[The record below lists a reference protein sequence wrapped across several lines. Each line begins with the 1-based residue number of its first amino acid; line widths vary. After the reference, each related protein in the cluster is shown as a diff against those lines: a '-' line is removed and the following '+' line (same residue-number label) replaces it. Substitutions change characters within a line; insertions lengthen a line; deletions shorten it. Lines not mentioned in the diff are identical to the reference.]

1 MSKTVEFWYD
11 FLSPTAYLGYWRLK
25 DIAARTGA
33 TIDYHPMLLGGVF
46 KATGNQTPVNVKP
59 KGKWMFFD
67 MSNYARKYGVPLKS
81 NPYFVF
87 SSLPLMRGA
96 ILAQERG
103 ELEPYNDTIFYGV
116 WRDAR
121 NLADPGIIVETL
133 KEAGLDADAYVE
145 GIQQQNVKDNL
156 IANTNEAVEKGAFG
170 APTFFV
176 GDKMWW
182 GQDRLDWVEE
192 ELAA

>member
-145 GIQQQNVKDNL
+145 GIQQQNVKDKL

>member
-33 TIDYHPMLLGGVF
+33 AIDYRPMLLGGVF
-46 KATGNQTPVNVKP
+46 KSTGNQTPVNVKP

-67 MSNYARKYGVPLKS
+67 MSNYARKYGIPLKS

-96 ILAQERG
+96 VLAQERG
-103 ELEPYNDTIFYGV
+103 ELEPYNDAIFYGV
-116 WRDAR
+116 WRDAK
-121 NLADPGIIVETL
+121 NLAEPGIIVETL
-133 KEAGLDADAYVE
+133 KEAGLDAGAYVE
-145 GIQQQNVKDNL
+145 GIQRQDVKDKL

-182 GQDRLDWVEE
+182 GQDRLEWVEE
-192 ELAA
+192 ALAA

>member
-1 MSKTVEFWYD
+1 MNKTVEFWYD

-33 TIDYHPMLLGGVF
+33 TVDYRPMLLGGVF
-46 KATGNQTPVNVKP
+46 KSTGNQTPVNVKP

-67 MSNYARKYGVPLKS
+67 MANYARKYGVPLKP

-103 ELEPYNDTIFYGV
+103 DLEPYNDAIFYGV
-116 WRDAR
+116 WRDAK
-121 NLADPGIIVETL
+121 NLAEPGVIVETL
-133 KEAGLDADAYVE
+133 KEAGLDAGAYVE
-145 GIQQQNVKDNL
+145 GIQQQAVKDKL

>member
-11 FLSPTAYLGYWRLK
+11 VQSPTAYLAYWELK
-25 DIAARTGA
+25 KIAARTRA
-33 TIDYHPMLLGGVF
+33 AIDYRPMLLGGVF

-96 ILAQERG
+96 ILAQQRG
-103 ELEPYNDTIFYGV
+103 ELDHYNDTIFYGI
-116 WRDAR
+116 WRDAK
-121 NLADPGIIVETL
+121 NLGDPAVIVETL
-133 KEAGLDADAYVE
+133 KEAGLDAGAYVE
-145 GIQQQNVKDNL
+145 GIQQQDVKDAL

>member
-1 MSKTVEFWYD
+1 
-11 FLSPTAYLGYWRLK
+11 
-25 DIAARTGA
+25 
-33 TIDYHPMLLGGVF
+33 
-46 KATGNQTPVNVKP
+46 
-59 KGKWMFFD
+59 
-67 MSNYARKYGVPLKS
+67 
-81 NPYFVF
+81 
-87 SSLPLMRGA
+87 MRGA

-103 ELEPYNDTIFYGV
+103 DLEPYNDAIFYGV
-116 WRDAR
+116 WRDAK
-121 NLADPGIIVETL
+121 NLAEPGVIVETL
-133 KEAGLDADAYVE
+133 KEAGLDAGAYVE
-145 GIQQQNVKDNL
+145 GIQQQAVKDKL

>member
-33 TIDYHPMLLGGVF
+33 TVDYRPMLLGGVF
-46 KATGNQTPVNVKP
+46 KSTGNQTPVNVKP

-67 MSNYARKYGVPLKS
+67 MANYARKYSVPLKP

-103 ELEPYNDTIFYGV
+103 DLEPYNDAIFYGV
-116 WRDAR
+116 WRDAK
-121 NLADPGIIVETL
+121 NLAEPGVIVETL
-133 KEAGLDADAYVE
+133 KEAGLDAGAYVE
-145 GIQQQNVKDNL
+145 GIQQQAVKDKL

>member
-1 MSKTVEFWYD
+1 MNKTVEFWYD

-33 TIDYHPMLLGGVF
+33 AIDYRPMLLGGVF
-46 KATGNQTPVNVKP
+46 KSTGNQTPVNVKP

-67 MSNYARKYGVPLKS
+67 MSNYARKYGVPLKP

-103 ELEPYNDTIFYGV
+103 ELEPYNDAIFYGV
-116 WRDAR
+116 WRDAK
-121 NLADPGIIVETL
+121 NLADPAVIVETL
-133 KEAGLDADAYVE
+133 KEAGLDAGAYVE
-145 GIQQQNVKDNL
+145 GIQRQAVKDKL
-156 IANTNEAVEKGAFG
+156 IANTGEAVEKGAFG

-176 GDKMWW
+176 GGKMWW

>member
-59 KGKWMFFD
+59 KGKWMFID

-96 ILAQERG
+96 VLAQERG

-121 NLADPGIIVETL
+121 NLADPRIIVETL
-133 KEAGLDADAYVE
+133 NEAGLDAAAYVE
-145 GIQQQNVKDNL
+145 GIQQQDVKDKL
-156 IANTNEAVEKGAFG
+156 IANTDEAVEKGAFG

>member
-11 FLSPTAYLGYWRLK
+11 VQSPTAHLAYWRLK
-25 DIAARTGA
+25 QIAARTGA
-33 TIDYHPMLLGGVF
+33 AIDYRPMLLGGVF
-46 KATGNQTPVNVKP
+46 KATGNRTPVNVKA

-67 MSNYARKYGVPLKS
+67 MSNYARKYDVPLRP

-103 ELEPYNDTIFYGV
+103 ELDRYNDTIFYGI
-116 WRDAR
+116 WRDAK
-121 NLADPGIIVETL
+121 NLGDPAVIVETL
-133 KEAGLDADAYVE
+133 NEAGLDASAYVE
-145 GIQQQNVKDNL
+145 GIQQQAVKDKL
-156 IANTNEAVEKGAFG
+156 IANTEEAVGKGAFG

-176 GDKMWW
+176 GGKMWW

>member
-1 MSKTVEFWYD
+1 MSKTAEFWYD
-11 FLSPTAYLGYWRLK
+11 VQSPTAYLAYWELK
-25 DIAARTGA
+25 KIAARTGA
-33 TIDYHPMLLGGVF
+33 AIDYRPMLLGGVF

-67 MSNYARKYGVPLKS
+67 MSNYARKYGVPLRS

-103 ELEPYNDTIFYGV
+103 ELDLYNDTIFCGI
-116 WRDAR
+116 WRDAK
-121 NLADPGIIVETL
+121 NLGDPAVIVETL
-133 KEAGLDADAYVE
+133 KEAGLDAAAYVE
-145 GIQQQNVKDNL
+145 GIQRQDVKDKL
-156 IANTNEAVEKGAFG
+156 IANTNEAVEKGVFG

-176 GDKMWW
+176 GDRMWW
-182 GQDRLDWVEE
+182 GQDRLEWVEQ

>member
-11 FLSPTAYLGYWRLK
+11 VQSPTAYLAYWQLK
-25 DIAARTGA
+25 KIAGSTGA
-33 TIDYHPMLLGGVF
+33 TVDYRPMLLGGVF
-46 KATGNQTPVNVKP
+46 KATGNQTPVNIEA

-67 MSNYARKYGVPLKS
+67 MSNYARKYGVPLRP

-96 ILAQERG
+96 ILAQQRG
-103 ELEPYNDTIFYGV
+103 ELDRYNDTIFNGI
-116 WRDAR
+116 WRDAK
-121 NLADPGIIVETL
+121 NLGDPAVIVETL
-133 KEAGLDADAYVE
+133 KEAGLDAGAYVE
-145 GIQQQNVKDNL
+145 GIQQQDVKDKL
-156 IANTNEAVEKGAFG
+156 IANTEEAVGKGVFG

-182 GQDRLDWVEE
+182 GQDRLEWVEE
-192 ELAA
+192 ELSA